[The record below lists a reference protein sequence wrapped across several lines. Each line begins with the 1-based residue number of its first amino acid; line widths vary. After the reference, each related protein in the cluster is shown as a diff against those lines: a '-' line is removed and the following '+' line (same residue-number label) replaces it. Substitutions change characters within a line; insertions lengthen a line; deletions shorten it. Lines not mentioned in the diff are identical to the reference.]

1 MIVWITGPSASGK
14 STINYKVVESLGV
27 GYRNK
32 KHSVD
37 FYSFNDIIA
46 IGRYSKPGRT
56 LNGTDGVMVSKDKL
70 KKFIDVEYPN
80 WRHILMDGSKF
91 VNEEVLDHLLKYNVK
106 IFYLDVPMDKI
117 INRSQK
123 RNNGWDK
130 QNTLRKRENQI
141 KKYDALYN
149 MPKYK
154 ELIEIRENLNMEDS
168 NKIVNEILEIFSP
181 IDKGGL
187 SFG

>member
-1 MIVWITGPSASGK
+1 MFGLLGLGASGK

-46 IGRYSKPGRT
+46 IGRYSKLSET
-56 LNGTDGVMVSKDKL
+56 LNGTDGVMVGKDKL

-106 IFYLDVPMDKI
+106 FFIDVPMDKI

-123 RNNGWDK
+123 
-130 QNTLRKRENQI
+130 
-141 KKYDALYN
+141 KK
-149 MPKYK
+149 
-154 ELIEIRENLNMEDS
+154 
-168 NKIVNEILEIFSP
+168 
-181 IDKGGL
+181 
-187 SFG
+187 